1 MTDPEQIISQPEKD
15 DQRTE
20 LNIGAPG
27 PDEVGTEK
35 NSRAPGAKK
44 RVTEKNIGA
53 PEAKTENKRG
63 RPARETPEAAK
74 WSLRGV
80 EPETRTA
87 LNKAAD
93 KLGKTIGEFFN
104 SDLRNYA
111 TEVLKGQPS
120 SPPAAPQDIEQMIEA
135 KMAVMGQSITQQL
148 NALST
153 QLEQMKPVEE
163 PKKGLLARILGK

>member
-1 MTDPEQIISQPEKD
+1 MTDSSNNIGQPEKD
-15 DQRTE
+15 DEQ
-20 LNIGAPG
+20 
-27 PDEVGTEK
+27 TEK
-35 NSRAPGAKK
+35 NLGAPVVEGLETEKNKRAPGAKK
-44 RVTEKNIGA
+44 RVTEKNNGA
-53 PEAKTENKRG
+53 PEAKRG

-104 SDLRNYA
+104 EDLRVYA
-111 TEVLKGQPS
+111 TEILQGQPS
-120 SPPAAPQDIEQMIEA
+120 SPPAAPRDIEQMIEA
-135 KMAVMGQSITQQL
+135 KMTTMGDTLSAKLIEHITSQIQ
-148 NALST
+148 NA
-153 QLEQMKPVEE
+153 KPADE

>member
-1 MTDPEQIISQPEKD
+1 MTEPENIKSPPAD
-15 DQRTE
+15 DQQGTE
-20 LNIGAPG
+20 FNLSAPG
-27 PDEVGTEK
+27 PGEVETEK

-44 RVTEKNIGA
+44 RVTEKNISA
-53 PEAKTENKRG
+53 PELKAESKRG

-93 KLGKTIGEFFN
+93 KLGKTVGEFFN

-111 TEVLKGQPS
+111 TEILKGQPS

-135 KMAVMGQSITQQL
+135 KMTVMGQSIIDKLSAQL
-148 NALST
+148 D
-153 QLEQMKPVEE
+153 QMKPVEE